1 MINCESCFLIPK
13 REKTMNKTLS
23 KALITKLDQVP
34 VEIIEEYTHRRKVN
48 AAYDSIES
56 MLYSMSGDEVGS
68 VVALLN
74 RAYLD
79 GYYDSGK
86 QPNEGGSDDEEH

>member
-1 MINCESCFLIPK
+1 MKKALP
-13 REKTMNKTLS
+13 KTLI
-23 KALITKLDQVP
+23 AKLDQVP
-34 VEIIEEYTHRRKVN
+34 VEAIEEYTHRRKVN
-48 AAYDSIES
+48 TAYDDIES
-56 MLYSMSGDEVGS
+56 MLNSMSSDEVGS

-86 QPNEGGSDDEEH
+86 QSNESGPDDEEH